1 MMNEKTVLC
10 GANSYTQKY
19 YFNEEFSKLPDSI
32 KQELKI
38 LCVLYVEDVGGIL
51 TLEFDENGNLEL
63 RVESDEGDYLFDTGH
78 AGDSCTDGR
87 RNRPAISCHLCGTGV
102 RHGLHGNGKRKGSVL

>member
-32 KQELKI
+32 KQELKV

-63 RVESDEGDYLFDTGH
+63 RVESDEGDYLFDE
-78 AGDSCTDGR
+78 
-87 RNRPAISCHLCGTGV
+87 I
-102 RHGLHGNGKRKGSVL
+102 GSVLKIKEIQREKEELLESLELFYKTFYLE